1 MVGLKIR
8 IKNKPISRNIL
19 KSMTSSGVK
28 LIVGLGNP
36 GLAYIGS
43 RHNIGFA
50 VLKLL
55 ASSLKINFKR
65 DATVSSL
72 VARYRNDYTD
82 LILAMPQTYMNLSGI
97 AVAGLVKKFKVSRPN
112 ILVVCDDLDL
122 EIGRIRIRPQ
132 GTSAGHRG
140 MASIIEHL
148 GDTDFCRLRIGI
160 GRPANNQD
168 PAEYV
173 LGAFGRQKAAVVKQ
187 VTQDA
192 TCCCMSWI
200 AGGIEKTMNSFNL
213 NPASAKAKEKNKIN

>member
-1 MVGLKIR
+1 M
-8 IKNKPISRNIL
+8 
-19 KSMTSSGVK
+19 
-28 LIVGLGNP
+28 IVGLGNP

-65 DATVSSL
+65 DSSVSSL
-72 VARYRNDYTD
+72 VARWRNDCSD
-82 LILAMPQTYMNLSGI
+82 LILAMPQTYMNLSGV
-97 AVAGLVKKFKVSRPN
+97 AVSGLVKKFKVSRPN

-132 GTSAGHRG
+132 GTSGGHRG
-140 MASIIEHL
+140 LASIIERL

-160 GRPANNQD
+160 GRPVNNQD

-173 LGAFGRQKAAVVKQ
+173 LEGFGRQKAAAVKQ
-187 VTQDA
+187 AAQDA
-192 TCCCMSWI
+192 ACCCMSWI
-200 AGGIEKTMNSFNL
+200 AEGIEKTMNTFNL
-213 NPASAKAKEKNKIN
+213 NPASAKAKEKNKTN